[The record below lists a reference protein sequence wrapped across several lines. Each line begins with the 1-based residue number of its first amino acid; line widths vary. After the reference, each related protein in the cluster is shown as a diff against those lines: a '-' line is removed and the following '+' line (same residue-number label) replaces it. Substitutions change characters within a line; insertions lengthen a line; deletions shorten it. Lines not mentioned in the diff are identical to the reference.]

1 MGIYLLNDENFE
13 GVLNL
18 PMIKI
23 NFLKQK
29 IDLDLYDSLIFTSKN
44 AVRALDALDK
54 SWIKKE
60 VYSIGKGTSQE
71 IARHKANLAFTSKN
85 SYGDLFAQEIKH
97 RLAGKRVLFLRAREV
112 TSHLNSILR
121 ESGIDLDEK
130 IIYETTCRDYQ
141 TSDKPPSNATIIFTS
156 PSTVKC
162 FFKNFHWDD
171 SYRAVAIGDVTAAA
185 IPTDIK
191 KFIAREQTLQSC
203 VNLAKSI

>member
-1 MGIYLLNDENFE
+1 
-13 GVLNL
+13 
-18 PMIKI
+18 MIKI